1 MNELNRRVGERKLVQ
16 WVLATSSSAPW
27 TGRRVLLWRTS
38 GLADAHA
45 VLGCYYHLP
54 PVEAF
59 PAAREAARRALEIDP
74 DLAQAHATL
83 GYVALYHDWDWERA
97 DEAAPR
103 RGWRP
108 PRRRASVV
116 RASSQDA

>member
-1 MNELNRRVGERKLVQ
+1 VGAGDEFQRAVDRSPGFA
-16 WVLATSSSAPW
+16 LAH
-27 TGRRVLLWRTS
+27 L

-45 VLGCYYHLP
+45 VLGFYYHLP